1 MEDIRISLSAEGPNN
16 EISIV
21 RVDGVIDTTTSTEL
35 EKVMNSLVDQKRHS
49 IIVDLGGVDYISS
62 AGWGIF
68 ISNIREIRLNKGDI
82 KLVRMI
88 PEVYEVFELLE
99 FDTILKAYDSL
110 EEAKKDFGMEPI
122 FKMEEAEEIKE
133 EFERKRAEASA
144 QKEAKTKEIR
154 EMSDEE
160 IILKVVKETPLV
172 GISGIR
178 KEVKSLDE
186 ARSLGW
192 WGTRKILKAQG
203 LKSKKRRLRF
213 SRKERFI
220 QRYKG

>member
-1 MEDIRISLSAEGPNN
+1 MEDIRISLNAEGPNN

-35 EKVMNSLVDQKRHS
+35 EKVMNSLVEQKRHQ
-49 IIVDLGGVDYISS
+49 IIVDLAGVEYISS

-110 EEAKKDFGMEPI
+110 EEAKKDFGVEPS
-122 FKMEEAEEIKE
+122 FKVEEAEEIKE
-133 EFERKRAEASA
+133 EFEKKRAEASA
-144 QKEAKTKEIR
+144 KEESEVKEAK

-160 IILKVVKETPLV
+160 IILQVIRENPLLS
-172 GISGIR
+172 ISGIR
-178 KEVKSLDE
+178 NEVKKLDE
-186 ARSLGW
+186 SRSLGW
-192 WGTRKILKAQG
+192 WATRKILKERG
-203 LKSKKRRLRF
+203 LKSKKSRLRF

>member
-1 MEDIRISLSAEGPNN
+1 MEDIRISLNAEGPNN

-35 EKVMNSLVDQKRHS
+35 EKVMNSLVEQKRHQ
-49 IIVDLGGVDYISS
+49 IIVDLAGVEYISS

-110 EEAKKDFGMEPI
+110 EEAKKDFGVEPS
-122 FKMEEAEEIKE
+122 FKVEEAEEIKE
-133 EFERKRAEASA
+133 EFEKRRAEASA
-144 QKEAKTKEIR
+144 KEESEVKEVK

-160 IILKVVKETPLV
+160 IILQVIRENPLLS
-172 GISGIR
+172 ISGIR
-178 KEVKSLDE
+178 KEVKKLDE
-186 ARSLGW
+186 SRSLGW
-192 WGTRKILKAQG
+192 WATRKILKGKG
-203 LKSKKRRLRF
+203 LKSKRSRLRF

>member
-1 MEDIRISLSAEGPNN
+1 MEDIRISLSAEGPHND
-16 EISIV
+16 ISIV

-35 EKVMNSLVDQKRHS
+35 EKVMSSLVDQKRHKV
-49 IIVDLGGVDYISS
+49 IVDLAGVEYISS

-99 FDTILKAYDSL
+99 FDTILKAYDNL
-110 EEAKKDFGMEPI
+110 EEAKKDFGVEPS
-122 FKMEEAEEIKE
+122 FKVEEAEEVKE
-133 EFERKRAEASA
+133 EFERKRVQASA
-144 QKEAKTKEIR
+144 KEEVKVKEIK

-160 IILKVVKETPLV
+160 IILKVVKENPLLST
-172 GISGIR
+172 SGIR
-178 KEVKSLDE
+178 KEVKRLDKS
-186 ARSLGW
+186 RSLGW
-192 WGTRKILKAQG
+192 WETRKVLKTKG
-203 LKSKKRRLRF
+203 LKSKKSRSRF
-213 SRKERFI
+213 SRKEKFI

>member
-1 MEDIRISLSAEGPNN
+1 MEDIRISLNAEGPNN
-16 EISIV
+16 EVSIV

-35 EKVMNSLVDQKRHS
+35 EKVMNSLVEQKRHQ
-49 IIVDLGGVDYISS
+49 IIVDLAGVEYISS

-99 FDTILKAYDSL
+99 FDTILKAYDGL
-110 EEAKKDFGMEPI
+110 EEAKKDFGVEPS
-122 FKMEEAEEIKE
+122 FKVEEAEEIKE
-133 EFERKRAEASA
+133 EFEKKRAEASV
-144 QKEAKTKEIR
+144 KEEAKIKEIK

-160 IILKVVKETPLV
+160 IILQVVRENPLLS
-172 GISGIR
+172 ISSIR
-178 KEVKSLDE
+178 KEVKELDE
-186 ARSLGW
+186 SRSLGW
-192 WGTRKILKAQG
+192 WGTRRILKEKG
-203 LKSKKRRLRF
+203 LKSKKSRLRF

>member
-1 MEDIRISLSAEGPNN
+1 MEDIRISLNAEGPNN

-35 EKVMNSLVDQKRHS
+35 EKVMNSLVDQKRYKV
-49 IIVDLGGVDYISS
+49 IVDLAGVEYISS

-110 EEAKKDFGMEPI
+110 EEAKKDFGVEPS
-122 FKMEEAEEIKE
+122 FKVEEAEEIKE
-133 EFERKRAEASA
+133 EFEKRRAEASS
-144 QKEAKTKEIR
+144 KEESKVKELKK
-154 EMSDEE
+154 MSDEE
-160 IILKVVKETPLV
+160 IVLQVVKENPFLS
-172 GISGIR
+172 ISGIKR
-178 KEVKSLDE
+178 DVKRLDE
-186 ARSLGW
+186 TRSLSW
-192 WGTRKILKAQG
+192 WQIRRILKEKG
-203 LKSKKRRLRF
+203 LKSKRRRLRF
-213 SRKERFI
+213 SRKEKFI
-220 QRYKG
+220 ERYKD